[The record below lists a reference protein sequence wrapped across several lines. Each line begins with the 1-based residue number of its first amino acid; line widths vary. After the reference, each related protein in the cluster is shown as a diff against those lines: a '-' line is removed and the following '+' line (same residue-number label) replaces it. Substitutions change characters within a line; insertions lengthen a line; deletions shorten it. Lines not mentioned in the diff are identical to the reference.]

1 MKKLIKYGLYL
12 GILTSLTGCLPL
24 ILLSTLDNGHKK
36 KKNSHSQ
43 NESIRRPLDTTQE
56 DSAHF
61 YRKRQMVTTYDCNGH
76 VVSHE
81 MKVVKKHLDK
91 TFTIDYSGRKN
102 AWSTVILNRR
112 NGSQPVMPSRDK
124 GQFTVDLSPTW
135 NHIRVSKGLNE
146 IEYVFYKC
154 PQIVGTNCAVKPVV
168 EKEGIFLLDIS
179 YEVIDLPGES
189 AVRPSPGSCPAT

>member
-1 MKKLIKYGLYL
+1 M
-12 GILTSLTGCLPL
+12 ILS
-24 ILLSTLDNGHKK
+24 SLDNEDVKT
-36 KKNSHSQ
+36 NSSSKE
-43 NESIRRPLDTTQE
+43 ESVRRPLETTEEDT
-56 DSAHF
+56 AHF
-61 YRKRQMVTTYDCNGH
+61 YRKRQMTTTYDCNGH
-76 VVSHE
+76 VVSRE
-81 MKVVKKHLDK
+81 MKTVKKHLDK
-91 TFTIDYSGRKN
+91 TFTINYPGRKD

-179 YEVIDLPGES
+179 YEVIDIPGENV
-189 AVRPSPGSCPAT
+189 VRPSPGTCPAT

>member
-1 MKKLIKYGLYL
+1 
-12 GILTSLTGCLPL
+12 
-24 ILLSTLDNGHKK
+24 
-36 KKNSHSQ
+36 
-43 NESIRRPLDTTQE
+43 
-56 DSAHF
+56 
-61 YRKRQMVTTYDCNGH
+61 MVTTYDCNGH
-76 VVSHE
+76 VTSHE

-91 TFTIDYSGRKN
+91 TFTIDYAGRKD

-154 PQIVGTNCAVKPVV
+154 AQIVGTNCAVAPVV
-168 EKEGIFLLDIS
+168 EKEGILLLDIS

-189 AVRPSPGSCPAT
+189 VVRPAPGACPAS